1 MISVLT
7 VCGNGIGSSLM
18 LKMKIEEIC
27 AENGI
32 DAQVES
38 IDFNAAQGR
47 KADLIVT
54 VKELAEQ
61 FDDKNVAIVRSY
73 INKKKITEEVYN
85 PRSFIFGDCD
95 NLLFNI
101 QGFIEMNAHKRI
113 IGFIHINCC
122 IDGIA
127 NF

>member
-61 FDDKNVAIVRSY
+61 FEGKNIAMFAAIY
-73 INKKKITEEVYN
+73 KKKITEDVLEA
-85 PRSFIFGDCD
+85 
-95 NLLFNI
+95 LK
-101 QGFIEMNAHKRI
+101 QA
-113 IGFIHINCC
+113 
-122 IDGIA
+122 A
-127 NF
+127 Q

>member
-27 AENGI
+27 QEVGI

-54 VKELAEQ
+54 VKELADQ
-61 FDDKNVAIVRSY
+61 FEGKNIAVVCSY
-73 INKKKITEEVYN
+73 INKKKIKEDILDALQAVA
-85 PRSFIFGDCD
+85 
-95 NLLFNI
+95 
-101 QGFIEMNAHKRI
+101 NA
-113 IGFIHINCC
+113 
-122 IDGIA
+122 
-127 NF
+127 